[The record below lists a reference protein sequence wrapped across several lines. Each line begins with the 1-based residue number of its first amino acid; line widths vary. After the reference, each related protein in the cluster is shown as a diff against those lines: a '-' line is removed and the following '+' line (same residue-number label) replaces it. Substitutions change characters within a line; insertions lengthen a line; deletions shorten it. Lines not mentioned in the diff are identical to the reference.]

1 MTRSVF
7 VLFFLLPSL
16 AGQPLL
22 AAEQGADKGAE
33 SGKPADQAAADTD
46 KSDSG
51 KKSAKPEDEE
61 PECD

>member
-7 VLFFLLPSL
+7 VLLFFLAGL

-22 AAEQGADKGAE
+22 AAEEIAGKGAE
-33 SGKPADQAAADTD
+33 SGKPADQAAVDTD
-46 KSDSG
+46 KSDAG
-51 KKSAKPEDEE
+51 RKSAKPEDEE